1 MYKLALRA
9 LKAVCEY
16 REMKT
21 SLRGSE
27 VNRGKR
33 KRNTY
38 THLILH
44 YLKGDPVTTTIDNY
58 HPLSPSLPLS
68 LPLSPSYH
76 VYACFGSRDSE

>member
-1 MYKLALRA
+1 MYMYKLALCA

-44 YLKGDPVTTTIDNY
+44 YLKGDPVTTTIDN
-58 HPLSPSLPLS
+58 
-68 LPLSPSYH
+68 
-76 VYACFGSRDSE
+76 